1 MAIPLQLVDVLTR
14 QVIAEELEAIEKAID
29 ANRYAALLRLRELR
43 LAVEFKPM
51 DIDPQ

>member
-1 MAIPLQLVDVLTR
+1 MLV
-14 QVIAEELEAIEKAID
+14 EELDAIERAVQ
-29 ANRYAALLRLRELR
+29 NNEYAALLRLRELR